1 MANIFLLAGSLFELV
16 DHWLN
21 IMIETIRWVGCMTL
35 SLLKK
40 YLLILGS
47 HGFNFRNLF
56 SGSLDAW
63 IRRKMMINLFA
74 SFFN

>member
-1 MANIFLLAGSLFELV
+1 
-16 DHWLN
+16 
-21 IMIETIRWVGCMTL
+21 MTL

-47 HGFNFRNLF
+47 HGSNFRNLF

>member
-1 MANIFLLAGSLFELV
+1 
-16 DHWLN
+16 
-21 IMIETIRWVGCMTL
+21 MIETIRWVGCMTL

-63 IRRKMMINLFA
+63 IRRKMTINLFA